1 MRRSI
6 PLAIGLSLCLSILAV
21 SLAVADTPLTN
32 IRMSNSPDG
41 PEMTQFPSMTSIV
54 YVIFDFDYIDL
65 EGEAIRIIVYNNS
78 GTILFD
84 RTETYTGAGTESIAI
99 SPIEGV
105 FPDGRYVTNLYRGG
119 LLGKSIFW
127 EVTEAVGV
135 ATPTPRA
142 TATPTDTP
150 TAIPTDTPAAIPE
163 VTAAMPPTEAPYP
176 MLEATATPTAGAAI
190 APPEAMET
198 LPPTATTAPIAPTA
212 TSTPTPAM
220 ATPVPVTP
228 TATAVSPM
236 PLTATATP
244 RPIPAPSPA
253 LGLSRLSANAF
264 LYVVIGFTALLALLA
279 LGVWRK

>member
-1 MRRSI
+1 
-6 PLAIGLSLCLSILAV
+6 
-21 SLAVADTPLTN
+21 
-32 IRMSNSPDG
+32 
-41 PEMTQFPSMTSIV
+41 MTSIV
-54 YVIFDFDYIDL
+54 YAIFDYVDL
-65 EGEAIRIIVYNNS
+65 EGEAIRIIVYDNS
-78 GTILFD
+78 GAILFD
-84 RTETYTGAGTESIAI
+84 RTEIYTGLGTESVAI

-119 LLGKSIFW
+119 FVSETIIW

-150 TAIPTDTPAAIPE
+150 TAIPTDTPTVAPRATPA
-163 VTAAMPPTEAPYP
+163 VPPTEAPYP
-176 MLEATATPTAGAAI
+176 MPEATATPTGASI

-212 TSTPTPAM
+212 TSTPTPAV
-220 ATPVPVTP
+220 AIPVPVTP